1 MSRINVKILFVA
13 IGIWLGT
20 ATAFGQEETSKK
32 NEVSIGVGLF
42 PFLGVGC
49 QAEPEYRYDII
60 GFSVTAQ
67 YMRQI
72 AKGLDVGFLV
82 GWYPAE
88 GETDVSAMLAIRGNW
103 VNKPSLK
110 VYSELDCGGLWST
123 KKHRNGVYQYTLAG
137 VNYSFGKD
145 FFGQVEFGFGSKG
158 LISVGVG
165 YKF

>member
-1 MSRINVKILFVA
+1 MSRAWMKLWLVVV
-13 IGIWLGT
+13 GIWLGET
-20 ATAFGQEETSKK
+20 VANAQEEMPKK
-32 NEVSIGVGLF
+32 NEVSIGVGLI
-42 PFLGVGC
+42 PFLWVGC
-49 QAEPEYRYDII
+49 QAEPEYKYNII

-158 LISVGVG
+158 LISVVVG